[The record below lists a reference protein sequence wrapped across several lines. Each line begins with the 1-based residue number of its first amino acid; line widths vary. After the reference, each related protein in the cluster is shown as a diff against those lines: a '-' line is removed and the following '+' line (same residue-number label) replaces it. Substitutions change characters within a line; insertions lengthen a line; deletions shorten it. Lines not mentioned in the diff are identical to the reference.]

1 MGAFWGEGIDDD
13 GGGDFETAKP
23 AAESD
28 EVSDFFVFEREQRG
42 FDIGLGLGEFGAD
55 GVPFFAGDFFEDA
68 LGVSGDWFADT
79 EAFGEFE

>member
-1 MGAFWGEGIDDD
+1 M
-13 GGGDFETAKP
+13 
-23 AAESD
+23 
-28 EVSDFFVFEREQRG
+28 SDFFVFEREQRG